1 MFIQKLLSLGF
12 VPGWNVQFVSAQED
26 TISRKRRSSIFM
38 KLLVFLFACAF
49 VSSAPK
55 IYAHDHSSK
64 KTKPQAAE
72 SVNIQLLDLNLVDQ
86 DGKVVKFKSDVIG
99 DRMVAI
105 NFIYTTCTTVCPLLS
120 QVFSQVQESLGDRLG
135 KEVVLISVSV
145 DPKTDIPR
153 RLKDLAQKYH
163 AKPGWFFLTGEK
175 NNVDKILSGL
185 GAYAADF
192 RNHSTKVLVGNG
204 HSGRWTNLYGVA
216 SPEDILVKMN
226 ELEKPSPSAQ

>member
-1 MFIQKLLSLGF
+1 MFVQKLLFVGF
-12 VPGWNVQFVSAQED
+12 VPGRTGKVVSAQDD
-26 TISRKRRSSIFM
+26 TVLREGGDFILI
-38 KLLVFLFACAF
+38 KLLVFLFVCVF
-49 VSSAPK
+49 VTSWQVA
-55 IYAHDHSSK
+55 YAHDHSSK

-86 DGKVVKFKSDVIG
+86 DGKAVKFKSDVIG
-99 DRMVAI
+99 DRTVAI

-120 QVFSQVQESLGDRLG
+120 QVFSQVQDKLGDRLG

-153 RLKDLAQKYH
+153 RLKDLARKYH
-163 AKPGWFFLTGEK
+163 AKPGWVFLTGEK

-216 SPEDILVKMN
+216 SPEDILAKMDEFEN
-226 ELEKPSPSAQ
+226 ARPSAQ